1 MVQKV
6 QSEFLH
12 GQKQPKF
19 RLTGSIA
26 RPGVGNVS
34 SFLCMAILGGWGG
47 ADSFPS
53 WRFLNIQGADDKL
66 GQFLGQVIK

>member
-26 RPGVGNVS
+26 RPGVGTLHP
-34 SFLCMAILGGWGG
+34 FFAWL
-47 ADSFPS
+47 F
-53 WRFLNIQGADDKL
+53 
-66 GQFLGQVIK
+66 